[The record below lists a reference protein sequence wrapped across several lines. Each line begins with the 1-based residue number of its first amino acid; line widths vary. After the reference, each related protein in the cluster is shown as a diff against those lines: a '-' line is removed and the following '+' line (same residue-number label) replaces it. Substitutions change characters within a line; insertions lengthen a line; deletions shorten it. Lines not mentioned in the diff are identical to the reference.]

1 MKFMRLIDLLGEE
14 NRIKTIVTEFDTVY
28 YLKVGQNDKLEEL
41 LRVKTSIEERKKL
54 AKKTAEK

>member
-54 AKKTAEK
+54 AKKTA

>member
-28 YLKVGQNDKLEEL
+28 YLKLGQNDKLEEL

-54 AKKTAEK
+54 TKKTA